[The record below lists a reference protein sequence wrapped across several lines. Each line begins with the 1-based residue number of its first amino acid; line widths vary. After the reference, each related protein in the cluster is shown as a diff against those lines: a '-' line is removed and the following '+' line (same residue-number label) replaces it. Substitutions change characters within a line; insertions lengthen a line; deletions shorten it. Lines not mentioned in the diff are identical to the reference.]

1 MSNKK
6 LLKKIIEEDLN
17 KEKNYNNIVKE
28 DGNCS
33 VTPFL

>member
-1 MSNKK
+1 MARNRPQEVV
-6 LLKKIIEEDLN
+6 LVDD
-17 KEKNYNNIVKE
+17 NYNNIVKE